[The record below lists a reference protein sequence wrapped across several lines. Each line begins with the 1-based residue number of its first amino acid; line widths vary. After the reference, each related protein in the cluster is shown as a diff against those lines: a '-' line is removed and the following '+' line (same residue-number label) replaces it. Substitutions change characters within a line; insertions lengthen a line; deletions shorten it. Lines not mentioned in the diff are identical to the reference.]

1 MFTKYTGIEVPQNY
15 SGNRFKKEVEKTE
28 MKTHRGQISSPDSGI
43 KAAVSPSFQEVIDNA
58 VSDKGDTEQYAS
70 FDEDDIN
77 QTTEAPLDEIC
88 DVVKTMSRDEEE
100 SNTIEATLK
109 RFFDSIGKDELLLLS
124 LLVLFA
130 SDNQDCG
137 IDGVIIVALLLMY
150 R

>member
-1 MFTKYTGIEVPQNY
+1 MDYLARESAPFSPGIW
-15 SGNRFKKEVEKTE
+15 
-28 MKTHRGQISSPDSGI
+28 TH
-43 KAAVSPSFQEVIDNA
+43 IDNA
-58 VSDKGDTEQYAS
+58 VLDKGDTEQYAS

-77 QTTEAPLDEIC
+77 QNTEAPLDEVC
-88 DVVKTMSRDEEE
+88 DVVKTISRDEEE

-109 RFFDSIGKDELLLLS
+109 RFLDNIGKDELLLLS